1 MEASNSGRGKE
12 QTQPVAGTE
21 KEIPAPAADAPKS
34 PPEPDLTT
42 DPAGSE
48 SSEED
53 ASPEVMTPEQEAQ
66 QESEQHITEL
76 LKAYQPTRRPWTRSR
91 IFPR

>member
-1 MEASNSGRGKE
+1 MDASKSGPGKE
-12 QTQPVAGTE
+12 QAQ
-21 KEIPAPAADAPKS
+21 
-34 PPEPDLTT
+34 
-42 DPAGSE
+42 AGSGP
-48 SSEED
+48 SEDD

-76 LKAYQPTRRPWTRSR
+76 LKAYTRRPWTRSR